1 MGRKQG
7 FWRGRDGVRMAFGER
22 DRRVLSDLL
31 TDVAGMLDDDS
42 ETPTDP
48 LEALVG
54 ISTSTGPPDD
64 PALRRLLPDAHRDDA
79 EASAEFRRYTE
90 RSVRERKRSG
100 LQVAVESLQHDG
112 TVVLT
117 PEQRTAWVVALT
129 DVRLVLGE
137 RLGLHTDEDHERL
150 VEVVEQACS
159 TRTSRAT
166 QTRPPSAPSCC
177 SRSTSTSRCCRPRLV
192 DALSRDLP
200 G

>member
-150 VEVVEQACS
+150 VEVVEQLLDSDEQSDPDSPAE
-159 TRTSRAT
+159 RTIVLLSLYEHLTMLQA
-166 QTRPPSAPSCC
+166 Q
-177 SRSTSTSRCCRPRLV
+177 LV